1 MPDGKSFAPKV
12 SLLTVQ
18 FLAWVA
24 ARPRLWGEVR
34 EAWQSTCPLNSAW
47 EDAMNDDLVA
57 FAPGGGASAE
67 TAIILTVRG
76 RAVLE
81 AHQGMGAP
89 RRQDAAD

>member
-24 ARPRLWGEVR
+24 ARPRLYGEVR

-57 FAPGGGASAE
+57 FAPGGAASAQ
-67 TAIILTVRG
+67 TAIILTTRG

-81 AHQGMGAP
+81 AQQGTRP